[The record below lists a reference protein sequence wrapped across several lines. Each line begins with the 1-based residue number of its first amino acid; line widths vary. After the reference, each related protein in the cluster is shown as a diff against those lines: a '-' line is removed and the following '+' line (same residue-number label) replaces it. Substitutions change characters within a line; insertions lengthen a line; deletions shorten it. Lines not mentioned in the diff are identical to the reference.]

1 MGSLCKYLEVDLIG
15 WKVLDPLVLASG
27 RKLDTLLLVLLT
39 VRSFSGS
46 LSLYPLFKCPQV

>member
-15 WKVLDPLVLASG
+15 WKVLDPLLLAFGKKS
-27 RKLDTLLLVLLT
+27 DTLLLVLLT

-46 LSLYPLFKCPQV
+46 LSLYALFKCPQV

>member
-27 RKLDTLLLVLLT
+27 HSSACVANSQILLRQSVT
-39 VRSFSGS
+39 
-46 LSLYPLFKCPQV
+46 LSLV